1 MHAAPLKAL
10 TRQSRQNGARD
21 NLPVFLP
28 CFVNVAEYSS
38 KTMAYVETYQMAVE
52 ASQRIRIART
62 PDALTASSGLAI
74 LYLWAM
80 FRDSKET
87 TQ

>member
-1 MHAAPLKAL
+1 
-10 TRQSRQNGARD
+10 
-21 NLPVFLP
+21 
-28 CFVNVAEYSS
+28 
-38 KTMAYVETYQMAVE
+38 MAYVETYQMAVE